1 MDLSDPQAWTM
12 IGIFASAMLG
22 GMTLMTTQFSRVL
35 RAEIGGLRGEL
46 GGEIGGLRG
55 ELGGE
60 IGGLRGEIGG
70 LRGELGGEISGLR
83 GEIGGLRGEIDVL
96 RTEMRA
102 GFEVM
107 NVRLDSLDTR
117 LTRVEGK
124 VDDLDTELTHLATR
138 FWRSQ

>member
-55 ELGGE
+55 EL
-60 IGGLRGEIGG
+60 
-70 LRGELGGEISGLR
+70 
-83 GEIGGLRGEIDVL
+83 RGEIDVL

>member
-1 MDLSDPQAWTM
+1 MSDPQAWTM

-55 ELGGE
+55 E
-60 IGGLRGEIGG
+60 
-70 LRGELGGEISGLR
+70 
-83 GEIGGLRGEIDVL
+83 LRGEIDVL

>member
-1 MDLSDPQAWTM
+1 MSDPQAWTM

-35 RAEIGGLRGEL
+35 RAEIGGLRGE
-46 GGEIGGLRG
+46 
-55 ELGGE
+55 
-60 IGGLRGEIGG
+60 
-70 LRGELGGEISGLR
+70 
-83 GEIGGLRGEIDVL
+83 LRGEIDVL

>member
-1 MDLSDPQAWTM
+1 MSDPQAWTM

-35 RAEIGGLRGEL
+35 RAEIGGLRGEI

-55 ELGGE
+55 E
-60 IGGLRGEIGG
+60 
-70 LRGELGGEISGLR
+70 
-83 GEIGGLRGEIDVL
+83 LRGEIDVL

>member
-46 GGEIGGLRG
+46 GGEIVGLRS

-60 IGGLRGEIGG
+60 IGGLRGE
-70 LRGELGGEISGLR
+70 
-83 GEIGGLRGEIDVL
+83 LRGEIDVL

>member
-1 MDLSDPQAWTM
+1 MSDPQAWTM

-55 ELGGE
+55 ELGG
-60 IGGLRGEIGG
+60 LRGE
-70 LRGELGGEISGLR
+70 
-83 GEIGGLRGEIDVL
+83 LRGEIDVL

>member
-35 RAEIGGLRGEL
+35 RAEIGGLRGE
-46 GGEIGGLRG
+46 
-55 ELGGE
+55 
-60 IGGLRGEIGG
+60 
-70 LRGELGGEISGLR
+70 
-83 GEIGGLRGEIDVL
+83 LRGEIDVL

>member
-55 ELGGE
+55 ELGG
-60 IGGLRGEIGG
+60 LRGE
-70 LRGELGGEISGLR
+70 
-83 GEIGGLRGEIDVL
+83 LRGEIDVL